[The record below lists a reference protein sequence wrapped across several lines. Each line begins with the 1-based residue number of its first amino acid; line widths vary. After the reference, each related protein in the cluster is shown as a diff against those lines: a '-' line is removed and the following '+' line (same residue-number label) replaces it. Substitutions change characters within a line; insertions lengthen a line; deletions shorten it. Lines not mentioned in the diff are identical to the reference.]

1 MIPSETAW
9 VIDDHQLFNAGL
21 SRLLI
26 GLDGIEKVKSF
37 ASPKEVFD
45 CADLSS
51 PRLIVADYFIPGY
64 KIDEWMPKLLNLFSN
79 ASIVVVS
86 SSISTLDRQRC
97 LELGAKAYFE
107 KHLEPDAVLSGLQ
120 DVLRNSY
127 QPKKQKVSIAER
139 FAEDKLTQRQTEI
152 IILLARGSSLK
163 VIAEELQI
171 SSETVKTH
179 LSNLYQNLDISSKD
193 EAIVWAREHGL
204 V

>member
-1 MIPSETAW
+1 MT
-9 VIDDHQLFNAGL
+9 
-21 SRLLI
+21 
-26 GLDGIEKVKSF
+26 GLDGIENVESF
-37 ASPKEVFD
+37 ASPEEIFD
-45 CADLSS
+45 STELSS
-51 PRLIVADYFIPGY
+51 PCLIVADYFIPGF
-64 KIDEWMPKLLNLFSN
+64 KIETWMPKLGKLYPES
-79 ASIVVVS
+79 SIVVVS
-86 SSISTLDRQRC
+86 SSISSLDRQRC
-97 LELGAKAYFE
+97 KELGAKAYFE

-120 DVLRNSY
+120 DVLQNSY
-127 QPKKQKVSIAER
+127 QPEKQEISIAER

-163 VIAEELQI
+163 LIAEELQI